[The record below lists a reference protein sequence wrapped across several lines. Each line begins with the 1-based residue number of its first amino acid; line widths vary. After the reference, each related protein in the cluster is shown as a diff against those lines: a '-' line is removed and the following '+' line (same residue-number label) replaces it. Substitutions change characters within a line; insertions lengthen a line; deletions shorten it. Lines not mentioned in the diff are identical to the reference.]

1 MDSDQ
6 KILEEISNTEANS
19 LPPQNTE
26 NAKTMAVVRAFIA
39 NVSIAIVKFICFYI
53 SKSSAMLSESVHS
66 GVDGFNSICLLVG
79 IKRGSRPADTN
90 HQFGY
95 GLETNIWTMFACL
108 IMFGATLV
116 ATLHGIRVLLNGKL
130 DDIQAIINY
139 FPWVAGSLVI
149 SIMFEMWAVR
159 SASNAVLVEAGET
172 SSSNAVVA
180 FFKSIKHI
188 KNIKTPTTK
197 FVWFEDTIAFT
208 GALIALIAL
217 CIVVNVP
224 EEFAH
229 YPDAIASIIIGM
241 MLLSLAVIL
250 LINNVNFLTGQA
262 AQPQTEEIIKEVASN
277 IHGISE
283 VHELKTMDMGTSGL
297 IVNMN
302 IEVDPQIQVKDAD
315 DIADLLERK
324 IRKHVDNVSHVN
336 IEIQAHDAED
346 NWEEKFEKLVKEGE
360 QIQAIDT
367 HEAKMLSNFF
377 GFVNTVVK
385 EVMVPR
391 TKINFFDLEDDVQD
405 LVKLIIETGHT
416 RIPVYKD
423 SIDNILGV
431 INAKDVLRYI
441 NNNEKGS
448 VEKLVRDILI
458 VPENKFISDLLS
470 DLIATK
476 NQMAAIVDE
485 HGGIAGIVTIEDI
498 LEEIVGEIYDEFD
511 KEDES
516 TDFVQINP
524 NTIEVSADTEIEDLN
539 EDYDL
544 NIPSEDFQTIGGYVF
559 GLIGREPEINDTIE
573 DKNITYTVLEMD
585 NRRISRI
592 KMEKTTPFIKKS
604 EIEKQA
610 EEIQTVTVQEEQN

>member
-1 MDSDQ
+1 MR
-6 KILEEISNTEANS
+6 K
-19 LPPQNTE
+19 
-26 NAKTMAVVRAFIA
+26 AF
-39 NVSIAIVKFICFYI
+39 K
-53 SKSSAMLSESVHS
+53 
-66 GVDGFNSICLLVG
+66 
-79 IKRGSRPADTN
+79 
-90 HQFGY
+90 
-95 GLETNIWTMFACL
+95 
-108 IMFGATLV
+108 
-116 ATLHGIRVLLNGKL
+116 
-130 DDIQAIINY
+130 
-139 FPWVAGSLVI
+139 
-149 SIMFEMWAVR
+149 
-159 SASNAVLVEAGET
+159 
-172 SSSNAVVA
+172 
-180 FFKSIKHI
+180 
-188 KNIKTPTTK
+188 
-197 FVWFEDTIAFT
+197 
-208 GALIALIAL
+208 
-217 CIVVNVP
+217 
-224 EEFAH
+224 
-229 YPDAIASIIIGM
+229 
-241 MLLSLAVIL
+241 
-250 LINNVNFLTGQA
+250 
-262 AQPQTEEIIKEVASN
+262 QP
-277 IHGISE
+277 
-283 VHELKTMDMGTSGL
+283 
-297 IVNMN
+297 
-302 IEVDPQIQVKDAD
+302 
-315 DIADLLERK
+315 
-324 IRKHVDNVSHVN
+324 
-336 IEIQAHDAED
+336 D

-441 NNNEKGS
+441 NNNDKGS

-604 EIEKQA
+604 EIETQA
-610 EEIQTVTVQEEQN
+610 EETQAVAVQEEQN